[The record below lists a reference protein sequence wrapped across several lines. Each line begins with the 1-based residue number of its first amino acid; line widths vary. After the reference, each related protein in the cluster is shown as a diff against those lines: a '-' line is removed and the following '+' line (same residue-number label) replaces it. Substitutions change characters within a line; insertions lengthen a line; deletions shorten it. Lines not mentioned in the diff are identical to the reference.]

1 MNNALKLGLGLVA
14 LGAAAYV
21 VHRAMKKAQ
30 DKKNGGSAGFA
41 GAAGTGPGG
50 RLAAISAAARR
61 GAPQYACLC
70 SCGAKIFLSAGETP
84 ADCPAKCRERCN

>member
-21 VHRAMKKAQ
+21 VHRSMKKAQ
-30 DKKNGGSAGFA
+30 QKKNGGSAGFA
-41 GAAGTGPGG
+41 GAQGGGPSS

-61 GAPQYACLC
+61 GAPEYACLC
-70 SCGAKIFLSAGETP
+70 SCGQKIWLRSGQTT
-84 ADCPAKCRERCN
+84 ADCPALCRDRCN

>member
-1 MNNALKLGLGLVA
+1 MSNLVKYGVGLAA
-14 LGAAAYV
+14 LGVAIYLVTKA
-21 VHRAMKKAQ
+21 RKKTQTGA
-30 DKKNGGSAGFA
+30 AGFA
-41 GAAGTGPGG
+41 GASGTGS

-70 SCGAKIFLSAGETP
+70 SCGAKIFLASGETP